1 MQARTPARREVS
13 FFQHFS
19 STNFTEISL
28 SAAACTGKRWGGN
41 RLSINLLPT
50 RPTTQPSIPA
60 AFASSARIGSRRL
73 LSAPSFCHL
82 GNRTNER
89 KSGFGPVWGASMLQQ
104 GDIFTEGTKRA
115 RSQMSKEEMHDTIL
129 MSSLASA
136 HPPRVFARAIKA
148 MILQTELLRGAARA
162 AMQQEIRG
170 VLDTAQTER
179 DRKCARLTSSADA
192 ANCLEPAVGAASSSL
207 CFETAPYAG
216 NVPARDQSNDA
227 GEPET
232 SAEPFEP
239 ADFVRVS
246 FSGIFAPSC
255 NSCGWL
261 AGQCACV
268 ILQE

>member
-1 MQARTPARREVS
+1 MERRQARTAARKKRIS
-13 FFQHFS
+13 FFASWFPCKLQHKLHGNQPQRRS
-19 STNFTEISL
+19 VHGQALGRQSPSNQFTAHKTHDTTEYSRCICVS
-28 SAAACTGKRWGGN
+28 
-41 RLSINLLPT
+41 
-50 RPTTQPSIPA
+50 RPI
-60 AFASSARIGSRRL
+60 
-73 LSAPSFCHL
+73 FCYL

-89 KSGFGPVWGASMLQQ
+89 KSAFAPVWGASMLQQ
-104 GDIFTEGTKRA
+104 GDIFAEGAKRA

-179 DRKCARLTSSADA
+179 DTKCARLTSSADA

-207 CFETAPYAG
+207 CFETAPSAG
-216 NVPARDQSNDA
+216 NVSARDQSNDA